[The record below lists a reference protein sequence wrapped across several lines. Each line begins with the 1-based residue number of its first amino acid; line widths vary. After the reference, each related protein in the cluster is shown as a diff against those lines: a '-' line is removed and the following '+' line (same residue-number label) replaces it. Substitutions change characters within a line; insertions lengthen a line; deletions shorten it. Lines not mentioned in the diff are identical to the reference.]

1 MIRLAA
7 GLGALAACL
16 IGAKV
21 LVASIEQRGIDKCQA
36 AQVAA
41 AAEVI
46 QENTRLSRI
55 YRDKSQGIADDYRK
69 KLEQA
74 KVRNAA
80 AESQLVRLR
89 IAIDEASSGHIGT
102 GEAPAGPGSDGELIA
117 TLGGLLKEG
126 GGLAEEGRRR
136 VAELAEK
143 TTALQTQLRELCVT
157 P

>member
-7 GLGALAACL
+7 GLGGIAACL

-41 AAEVI
+41 AAEVA

-69 KLEQA
+69 KLEQE

-89 IAIDEASSGHIGT
+89 IAIDEANSDYGGAGT
-102 GEAPAGPGSDGELIA
+102 PEAGRDPDGRRAEI
-117 TLGGLLKEG
+117 LGGFLYESAELL
-126 GGLAEEGRRR
+126 EEGRREVKR
-136 VAELAEK
+136 LADK
-143 TTALQTQLRELCVT
+143 TTALQSQISELCLT

>member
-7 GLGALAACL
+7 GLGTLAACL

-41 AAEVI
+41 AAEVA

-69 KLEQA
+69 KLEQE

-89 IAIDEASSGHIGT
+89 IAIDEANSDYGGT
-102 GEAPAGPGSDGELIA
+102 GAAPTGRDPDGTRAEVLGELFFESA
-117 TLGGLLKEG
+117 GLL
-126 GGLAEEGRRR
+126 EEGRREVKR
-136 VAELAEK
+136 LADK
-143 TTALQTQLRELCVT
+143 TAALQTSINELCVT